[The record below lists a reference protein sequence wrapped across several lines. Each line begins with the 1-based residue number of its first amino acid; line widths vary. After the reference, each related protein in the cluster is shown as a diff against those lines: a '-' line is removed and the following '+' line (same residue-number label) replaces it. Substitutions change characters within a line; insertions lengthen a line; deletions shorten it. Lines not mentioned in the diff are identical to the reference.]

1 MKKSAK
7 LQEKMQVLQ
16 FKYKND
22 PEKLNQEMMSLYKQE
37 NMSPFSGCLSTILQ
51 FILLI
56 SIFYMVRCP
65 LTYMKKV
72 DTNRIDTYVE
82 QLKQGEKLVS
92 SAYPEI
98 DLIREID
105 YLKEKNLEDS
115 NVENLAINMNF
126 LGLDL
131 NKIPQQNLGDWT
143 VYIIPVLYI
152 LSTFLSMKM
161 TASIQEKKKDIVDVT
176 GDSKKGKDEDSKAL
190 VEKEE
195 EEYDPMA
202 QTNKMM
208 SWMMPIMSV
217 SISLVAPL
225 GLALYWLVNNIVMML
240 ERIILNKV
248 MKDD

>member
-1 MKKSAK
+1 M
-7 LQEKMQVLQ
+7 
-16 FKYKND
+16 
-22 PEKLNQEMMSLYKQE
+22 
-37 NMSPFSGCLSTILQ
+37 
-51 FILLI
+51 
-56 SIFYMVRCP
+56 
-65 LTYMKKV
+65 
-72 DTNRIDTYVE
+72 
-82 QLKQGEKLVS
+82 
-92 SAYPEI
+92 
-98 DLIREID
+98 
-105 YLKEKNLEDS
+105 KEKNPEDS